1 MAREFRPV
9 RFFVLAA
16 IVVFLTCGAV
26 AFFSKRAEH
35 GRNSEERAGYA
46 LGVRAGAE
54 APPDAK
60 LPSPAELNQ
69 MAQARFEREGTGDKS
84 NWDLGFENGYEEG
97 FRKTHPAP

>member
-16 IVVFLTCGAV
+16 IAVFLTCGAV

-35 GRNSEERAGYA
+35 GRNPEERAGYA
-46 LGVRAGAE
+46 LGVKAGAQ

-60 LPSPAELNQ
+60 HASPAELNQ
-69 MAQARFEREGTGDKS
+69 MAQARFKREGTGDKS